1 MAHELMPWSPAVS
14 SVISARMGSDPC
26 LTIQSMVYYDVN
38 ESNDNYV
45 KCTSMMLHAS
55 HEH

>member
-14 SVISARMGSDPC
+14 SVISARMDSDPC